1 MKLFIDSADNLKTI
15 VRLDKTEIVEKYQ
28 FPRQQ
33 MVLEVIEKAL
43 KKKKAKLG
51 DISEIEVN
59 LGPGSFTGLRVGCTI
74 ANTLGWVLK
83 VPINGNK
90 IGELVEP
97 NYS

>member
-15 VRLDKTEIVEKYQ
+15 IKLDNAEIIEKYQ
-28 FPRQQ
+28 SPRQQ
-33 MVLEVIEKAL
+33 RVLEVIEKVL
-43 KKKKAKLG
+43 KKKKAKLE

-83 VPINGNK
+83 VPVNGGK
-90 IGELVEP
+90 AGQLAEP